1 MSAQRL
7 SGAVKFFD
15 THRGYGFITADNN
28 AGDFFVHVTALRKTK
43 INSLA
48 EGQRVTFESEE
59 GDKGFRAV
67 NVKLV

>member
-1 MSAQRL
+1 MSAPRL

-15 THRGYGFITADNN
+15 TNKGYGFITADGN
-28 AGDFFVHVTALRKTK
+28 AGDFFVHITALRKTK
-43 INSLA
+43 LNSLT

-67 NVKLV
+67 NVQLA